1 MKKKNNILRNL
12 PSTFQAG
19 WVEFTFS
26 TKKNLTDDEGA
37 KCYGI
42 TDLNQFTV
50 TLEEDMG
57 EKQAHHTIIHEC
69 CHILMDTL
77 GFGGPDEG
85 SADTIVS
92 NNEDITEATCRA
104 FLLFKNLNPELWNTL
119 FKEYYE

>member
-1 MKKKNNILRNL
+1 
-12 PSTFQAG
+12 
-19 WVEFTFS
+19 
-26 TKKNLTDDEGA
+26 
-37 KCYGI
+37 
-42 TDLNQFTV
+42 
-50 TLEEDMG
+50 
-57 EKQAHHTIIHEC
+57 
-69 CHILMDTL
+69 MDTL